1 MSEGAITPPDAQAL
15 LTQLAGKQVAALQ
28 IYGVNSLKTLDPSL
42 ADLTEDV
49 IVGVQPGGDGR
60 CLDLILDRHVVEV
73 DLARTGVAVFL
84 PSAQPWTPS
93 GRSQPPTGRLILT
106 DGSGVDFKEPAR
118 TKRITFSVRRR
129 ESSS

>member
-1 MSEGAITPPDAQAL
+1 MTPPDTQAL
-15 LTQLAGKQVAALQ
+15 LIQLAGKQVAALQ
-28 IYGVNSLKTLDPSL
+28 VYGVNSLKTLDPPL
-42 ADLTEDV
+42 ADLAGDV
-49 IVGVQPGGDGR
+49 IAGVQPGSGDGR
-60 CLDLILDRHVVEV
+60 RLDLILDRHVVKV

-93 GRSQPPTGRLILT
+93 GRSNPPTGRLILT

-129 ESSS
+129 ESPS